1 LPALLITVRAAL
13 RNALIAVTLLSIAVP
28 AWAWS
33 QGRRGAFPHR
43 HRVVFVGTFYGGPYW
58 YGPPPYYYAPL
69 YLPTSVPPSVY
80 VEKFEDTPS
89 AEAGE
94 IYCPALDAHYPE
106 VQDCPNGWQ
115 RIIRA
120 EETAAGG
127 G

>member
-13 RNALIAVTLLSIAVP
+13 RNALIAVMLLSIAVP

-69 YLPTSVPPSVY
+69 YLATEVPPSVY
-80 VEKFEDTPS
+80 VEKFEGTPS
-89 AEAGE
+89 ADAGE

-106 VQDCPNGWQ
+106 VQECPNGWQ

-120 EETAAGG
+120 EETTAGG

>member
-1 LPALLITVRAAL
+1 MRAL
-13 RNALIAVTLLSIAVP
+13 RNLLIAVMLLSIAVP

-33 QGRRGAFPHR
+33 QGRRGAFPQR
-43 HRVVFVGTFYGGPYW
+43 HRIVFVSTFYGGPYW

-69 YLPTSVPPSVY
+69 YLATSVPPSVY
-80 VEKFEDTPS
+80 VEKFEETPS
-89 AEAGE
+89 EDAGE

-120 EETAAGG
+120 EDTAAEGG
-127 G
+127 